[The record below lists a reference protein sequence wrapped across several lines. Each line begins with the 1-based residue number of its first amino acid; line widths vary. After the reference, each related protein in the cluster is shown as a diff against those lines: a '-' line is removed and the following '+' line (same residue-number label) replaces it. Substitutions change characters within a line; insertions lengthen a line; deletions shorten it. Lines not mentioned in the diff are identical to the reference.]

1 MPNIDALLN
10 KKNKMDGLS
19 LLKEIDNETLKLVFF
34 DPQYRGILDKMNY
47 GNEGAR
53 QKERAKLP
61 AMSEEIIEKFLVEIN
76 RGLKKSGY
84 LMLWVDKFHLV
95 EGVVPWVKN
104 TELNVVDLITWDK
117 GKIGMGYRTRR
128 KCEYL
133 VIFQKTPKL
142 AKATWKIHNIPDV
155 WAEKIK
161 PTHAHSKPIQLQ
173 ATLIKA
179 TTEEGDLVLD
189 PAAGGFSVFEA
200 CKLTQRNFI
209 GCDLIVEKEENS
221 KKQER
226 KSNG

>member
-1 MPNIDALLN
+1 MAKLDTLIN
-10 KKNKMDGLS
+10 KKNKMDGLL
-19 LLKEIDNETLKLVFF
+19 LLKEIDNEALKLVFF
-34 DPQYRGILDKMNY
+34 DPQYRGILDKMKY

-53 QKERAKLP
+53 QKARAELP
-61 AMSEEIIEKFLVEIN
+61 AMSQEIIESFIVEIA
-76 RGLKKSGY
+76 RVLKKSGY

-95 EGVVPWVKN
+95 EGVLSWVKN

-161 PTHAHSKPIQLQ
+161 PTHAHSKPLQLQ

-179 TTEEGDLVLD
+179 TTETGDLVLD
-189 PAAGGFSVFEA
+189 PASGGFSVLEA
-200 CKLTQRNFI
+200 CKLTGRNFI
-209 GCDLIVEKEENS
+209 GCDLIIEENGKY
-221 KKQER
+221 KKKEG
-226 KSNG
+226 KANG